1 MRTTRLKALAFA
13 GIATLSLLTSACS
26 KKSSNEPIVPST
38 PNPTPAPAPA
48 PAPPTSDL
56 DLAKVVIRLQ
66 IGHLHGKKSFHYL
79 PSEADLVNRNLQDEQ
94 IITYTKHGNEWTM
107 SESSAKIGKQD
118 VTYTLDKLLAFQWK
132 NTRRINPLTEQEEGS
147 DYPQYGILFE
157 CYNSKGELL
166 AKQLSA
172 PDAYQ
177 VFIYPSDVKD
187 YDTQQSITHKE
198 DFSDIFA
205 YTCLDTEDFTKSAH
219 HGQTKFRNEEKDPVN
234 LKGYAIFPKLGT
246 QMMLNFDLYA
256 TTKGKLSAG
265 KASPVYAPNAMVKE
279 GGQRLLHLSI
289 PLYVFGPYSM
299 KQYAATND
307 IKNALRPIDEITA
320 GLAEDEDIEGKEVP
334 LVKAAAHRLEKLLGK
349 PWKEIGPDFTDN
361 KLSPRANE
369 QTGGSFY

>member
-1 MRTTRLKALAFA
+1 MRTNRLKALAFA
-13 GIATLSLLTSACS
+13 GIAALSLLSSACS
-26 KKSSNEPIVPST
+26 KKSSNEPIVPPA

-94 IITYTKHGNEWTM
+94 IITYTKQGNEWKM

-172 PDAYQ
+172 KGAYQ
-177 VFIYPSDVKD
+177 LFIYPSDVKD
-187 YDTQQSITHKE
+187 YDSQSAITTKS
-198 DFSDIFA
+198 DFSDVFK
-205 YTCLDTEDFTKSAH
+205 YTNLDTEDLSKSAH
-219 HGQTKFRNEEKDPVN
+219 QGETKFRDEKDPVN
-234 LKGYAIFPKLGT
+234 LKGYAIFPTLGS
-246 QMMLNFDLYA
+246 QMTLNFDLYA
-256 TTKGKLSAG
+256 TTKGKLEG
-265 KASPVYAPNAMVKE
+265 GNASPVYAPNATAKA
-279 GGQRLLHLSI
+279 GQRLLHLSI

-334 LVKAAAHRLEKLLGK
+334 LVKAAAHRLEKILGK